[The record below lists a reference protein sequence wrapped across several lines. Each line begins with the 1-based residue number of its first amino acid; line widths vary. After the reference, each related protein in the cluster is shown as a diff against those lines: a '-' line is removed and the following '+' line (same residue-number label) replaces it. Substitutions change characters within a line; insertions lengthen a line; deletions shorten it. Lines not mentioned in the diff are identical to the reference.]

1 MAWIEWRLAQATPE
15 ARLRGEIALFW
26 NPTAR
31 NTAKRWT
38 PDALERQWNAACES
52 VGVRVPF
59 QEGTRY
65 TTLTALAQEL
75 PERVLRHFS
84 RHRNASSLD
93 HYAKPKATPEAIVK
107 ALRRDK

>member
-1 MAWIEWRLAQATPE
+1 MAWIQWRLEQANPQ

-52 VGVRVPF
+52 VGVRVSSEQRGRRKGSFVAVNCAAFPD
-59 QEGTRY
+59 
-65 TTLTALAQEL
+65 TLLESEL
-75 PERVLRHFS
+75 FGHVRGAFTSVDRLR
-84 RHRNASSLD
+84 
-93 HYAKPKATPEAIVK
+93 
-107 ALRRDK
+107 